1 MSVEKEKKEN
11 KNQKKRS
18 KKEIV
23 FAIISWFFIAL
34 LGVFRMWIQSVVP
47 LYPNVNAQYDDLLMV
62 RYADRLGSSAGWL
75 GPYDTFT
82 LNKLPGYAVFLRFV
96 HLINGRYEV
105 AYGLVLCLACILLY
119 LASYKLMKSRIMAF
133 IMYVTALFCPIMIE
147 CNVSGRIYC
156 IALVPICTITLIA
169 SYMGIIAN
177 RNEGFLRMLPWTVL
191 AALTYAYY
199 RVLRYDYMWISCFL
213 IGITAYLVILYLIEH
228 KKEGIKK
235 LILSAAFYM
244 VPIVTGIFATNALCL
259 LNYVNY
265 NIYTA
270 TDFNETHFADMCSLI
285 MSIEPDKEIP
295 GVYVTKDALY
305 KAAEVSPKLKRLVDE
320 RDKSGWSFTRPE
332 DGEIQIDFYAWN
344 LRYAADALGLYGDAP
359 ALDAYYAEI
368 CDDLEKAFEDGR
380 LKKRDVITISPF
392 SAPLA
397 AGEIPDMIYYSFAEG
412 FGSVLRWDDVNATYK
427 VSSIPEDHPD
437 SLLFE
442 EMTGEEVI
450 SEDELD
456 NGITLIGWFYP
467 KKAGDEL
474 SVVIYDQKGNEFRPE
489 FESSDDV
496 YNVYGDEAARKCRI
510 NCCINDN
517 SGLDLGGDLY
527 IKLILNGKTV
537 YEAPVVDIVNAGDIE
552 GIRYSIG
559 QVNKHHYKKEVV
571 VLRNVYERS
580 YRVFYYT
587 LLTVRTIAPYVAIL
601 LAAIMLIEIIM
612 YIVGRVKKRETEF
625 LPIMLKLGILI
636 TMWVT
641 ILLQS
646 ERNFKDWDMFSP
658 FYGAA
663 SFMLYSI
670 LTGLCLATLAGWIIS
685 AVKRPRK
692 NQVIEDN
699 KQEPVAGTD

>member
-1 MSVEKEKKEN
+1 MSDIKDALKDKK
-11 KNQKKRS
+11 KL
-18 KKEIV
+18 I
-23 FAIISWFFIAL
+23 AALISYFFIL
-34 LGVFRMWIQSVVP
+34 LVGAFRIWIQSVVP
-47 LYPNVNAQYDDLLMV
+47 LYPNVNAAYDDLLMV
-62 RYADRLGSSAGWL
+62 RYADRLGNSAGWL
-75 GPYDTFT
+75 GPYDSYT
-82 LNKLPGYAVFLRFV
+82 LNKLPGYAVFLRLN
-96 HLINGRYEV
+96 HIINARYEV
-105 AYGLVLCLACILLY
+105 FYGVLLFIACVFLY
-119 LASYKLMKSRIMAF
+119 IASYKLMKSRIMAF

-156 IALVPICTITLIA
+156 IALVPLCTITLVA
-169 SYMGIIAN
+169 GYMGIIAN
-177 RNEGFLRMLPWTVL
+177 RNEGFLKMLPWIIL
-191 AALTYAYY
+191 SALTYAYY

-213 IGITAYLVILYLIEH
+213 VGITAYLLILYMIEH

-235 LILSAAFYM
+235 LILQAAYLLI
-244 VPIVTGIFATNALCL
+244 PIAAGVVATNGLCL

-270 TDFNETHFADMCSLI
+270 TDFNDTNFAEMCSLI

-305 KAAEVSPKLKRLVDE
+305 KAASVSPKLKRLTDE
-320 RDKSGWSFTRPE
+320 RDEVGWSFTRPE
-332 DGEIQIDFYAWN
+332 DGEIEIDFYAWN

-359 ALDAYYAEI
+359 ALNTYYGEI
-368 CDDLEKAFEDGR
+368 CNDLEKAFEDGR
-380 LKKRDVITISPF
+380 LVKRDVITVSPF

-397 AGEIPDMIYYSFAEG
+397 ISEIPDMLYYSLVEG
-412 FGSVLRWDDVNATYK
+412 FGSVLRWDDVNAIYK
-427 VSSIPEDHPD
+427 VSSIPSEDPD
-437 SLLFE
+437 SVLFE
-442 EMTGEEVI
+442 ELTGEEVI

-456 NGITLIGWFYP
+456 NGITLVGWFYP
-467 KKAGDEL
+467 KKEGDEL
-474 SVVIYDQKGNEFRPE
+474 SVVVYDQKGNEFRPE
-489 FESSDDV
+489 FESSPDV
-496 YNVYGDEAARKCRI
+496 YNVYGDEAAKNCRI
-510 NCCINDN
+510 NLCINDN
-517 SGLDLGGDLY
+517 SGLDLSGDLY
-527 IKLILNGKTV
+527 VKLILNGETI
-537 YEAPVVDIVNAGDIE
+537 YDAPVLDISSAGDIK
-552 GIRYSIG
+552 GIRYSVG
-559 QVNKHHYKKEVV
+559 QASKHNYKKEVV

-587 LLTVRTIAPYVAIL
+587 LQTIRIMAPYVAIL
-601 LAAIMLIEIIM
+601 LLIIMLAEIIM
-612 YIVGRVKKRETEF
+612 YIIARVKKKDTEF
-625 LPIMLKLGILI
+625 LPIMLKIGILI

-692 NQVIEDN
+692 NQIIEDN